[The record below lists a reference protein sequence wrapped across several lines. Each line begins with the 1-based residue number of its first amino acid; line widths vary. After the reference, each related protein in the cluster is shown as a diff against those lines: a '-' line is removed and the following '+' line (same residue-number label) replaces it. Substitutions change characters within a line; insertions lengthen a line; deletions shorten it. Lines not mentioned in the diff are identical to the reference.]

1 MVKRFAAG
9 RERPADGTAQAVP
22 HATRSSMAEAAA
34 FTVAAGKES
43 TA

>member
-22 HATRSSMAEAAA
+22 HATRPSVAEAAA
-34 FTVAAGKES
+34 FSVGASKES
-43 TA
+43 MA